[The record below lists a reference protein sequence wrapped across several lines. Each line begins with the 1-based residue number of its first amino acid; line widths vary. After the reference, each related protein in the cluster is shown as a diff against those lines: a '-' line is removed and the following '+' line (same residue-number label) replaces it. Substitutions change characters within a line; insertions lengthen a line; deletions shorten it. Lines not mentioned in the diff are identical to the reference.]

1 MCRLDK
7 LSQREVFTSKHKRK
21 GASPII
27 IIIYIYFCLLPGNDS
42 NQLIQ
47 AVGLNNDSPGNLSQW
62 CTVQESVLV
71 ARVAAQVSLVLV
83 SCYPASYREPQAGL
97 GNNGMFST
105 MSSLFPYV
113 EQ

>member
-1 MCRLDK
+1 MCPLDK
-7 LSQREVFTSKHKRK
+7 LSQREVYTSKHKRK

-27 IIIYIYFCLLPGNDS
+27 YFFFFPGNDS

-62 CTVQESVLV
+62 CTVQQSVLM

-83 SCYPASYREPQAGL
+83 LCHPASYREPQAGL

-105 MSSLFPYV
+105 MSSLFPCV
-113 EQ
+113 E